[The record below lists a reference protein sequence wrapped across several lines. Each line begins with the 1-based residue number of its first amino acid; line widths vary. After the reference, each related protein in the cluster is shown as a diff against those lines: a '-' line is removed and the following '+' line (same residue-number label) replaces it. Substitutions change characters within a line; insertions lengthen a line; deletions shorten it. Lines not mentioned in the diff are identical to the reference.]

1 MYIAFDCIFYL
12 RSLSTLS
19 PRVDPRAEANRE
31 TSPPV
36 ACGDAIA
43 ANAPHASVATV
54 TTAARAPKDRR
65 GASTSERSHASSSPS
80 SVARSWVLASVP
92 SSAARSLAPIVRPFE
107 ADMTSETRS
116 RSFTLAVDGARV
128 ANWRTGL
135 LFLVIVSQEARHPS
149 SSGPVARR
157 RHPRSRRLVRRHVRP
172 RTILG
177 GEMSECTGI
186 L

>member
-1 MYIAFDCIFYL
+1 MMYVFGA
-12 RSLSTLS
+12 STSPKSATSADSWPSPDVLARRARRAAILS

-36 ACGDAIA
+36 ACVDAIA

-128 ANWRTGL
+128 AN
-135 LFLVIVSQEARHPS
+135 
-149 SSGPVARR
+149 
-157 RHPRSRRLVRRHVRP
+157 
-172 RTILG
+172 
-177 GEMSECTGI
+177 
-186 L
+186 